1 MQSLPQFWM
10 FPCWEKLSWSRSDGG
25 TSSFPVFSST
35 TLQSHFWGADLI
47 RTPPPFLFLL
57 KLESFFKV
65 WLRESLHS
73 LLWSS
78 QTDSISLPSPAHNI
92 CSLGCHLPARC
103 GYSGSFT
110 VVSNQFVWFSQ
121 LDRKVFGSRPR
132 LLWDSM
138 TQWFVWGELLHADDP
153 EGKTH
158 QTVSQFHAVRI

>member
-1 MQSLPQFWM
+1 MLGKAVLVQIRWWNQLVSCLLINNIAVSF
-10 FPCWEKLSWSRSDGG
+10 LRSWFDSY
-25 TSSFPVFSST
+25 
-35 TLQSHFWGADLI
+35 
-47 RTPPPFLFLL
+47 PPFLFLL

-78 QTDSISLPSPAHNI
+78 QTDSISLPSHAHNI

-153 EGKTH
+153 KGKTH
-158 QTVSQFHAVRI
+158 QTVSQFHTVRI